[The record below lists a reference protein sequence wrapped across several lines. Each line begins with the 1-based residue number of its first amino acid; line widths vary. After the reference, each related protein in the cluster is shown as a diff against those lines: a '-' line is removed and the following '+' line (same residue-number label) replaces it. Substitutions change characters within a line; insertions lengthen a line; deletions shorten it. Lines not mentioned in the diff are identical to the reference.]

1 MRTEKPRTPQIKIWG
16 ILILHILM
24 WSACLPALADTGT
37 TLDPSRTIYA
47 GRTLGMGG
55 AGMALIADGEGLF
68 LNPAG
73 LSKLNFPA
81 ATVLSRKLFLE
92 ETTYSLLSAAFPT
105 PWGTFGVGYTGAA
118 VGGSYPTT
126 RDPGTSRIIVNPS
139 LEAVGYENSVLLITY
154 ARELPWQKVSIG
166 GNLKFFNQSIVG
178 GGELARGTGMSLDL
192 SAQYR
197 PLHYMTV
204 AGNLQNILGGSL
216 NWSNATEK
224 LGGFNKLGVAVNVL
238 GSTAEALYKYSSPLV
253 ACLDLDIPRNVLQSG
268 TLFHLGL
275 EWTPIKDIVLRTGLN
290 QEQGGTG
297 LTFGVGFKNT
307 AFRFDYAYAPRPGIA
322 GDSPHYFS
330 MSYVGDRV
338 LETFL
343 KPKRKISAVRFISPK
358 DRTITESRSLPL
370 IFTARYSE
378 VYDQKT
384 VWTVPVVSSTFEVR
398 EVSKLANLIDVRV
411 GGYPVKT
418 AAGSVETMADLGI
431 GRNVIRV
438 TGLAT
443 PEYINITAEARI
455 LRVTPYVDATLEYW
469 AADPIYLSS
478 TLGLIKGYPD
488 MTFRPDKGI
497 TRAELTAVLVRTSTV
512 DPSRWAITE
521 QENKFTDIKPNQ
533 WYRPFVNM
541 GVDLG
546 LVEGYPDKT
555 FKPNKT
561 LSRAEGITVLARF
574 ANLVEESGV
583 FFPDLKPDFWANKHI
598 SSAKKIGMLKYLEG
612 KDFEPNRPFTRAEAA
627 EVLYRVPS
635 IQRKVDDF
643 WNLGKIPPEVVPPP
657 LSITGVPTFE
667 SR

>member
-1 MRTEKPRTPQIKIWG
+1 MKSKIQIKKSQQCIFLIILFIVWILDFGFG
-16 ILILHILM
+16 ILH
-24 WSACLPALADTGT
+24 ADTGT
-37 TLDPSRTIYA
+37 TIDPSRTIYA
-47 GRTLGMGG
+47 GRTLGLGG

-68 LNPAG
+68 LNPSG

-92 ETTYSLLSAAFPT
+92 ETTYSLISAAFPT
-105 PWGTFGVGYTGAA
+105 AWGTFGVAYTGAA
-118 VGGSYPTT
+118 VGGSFPTS
-126 RDPGTSRIIVNPS
+126 RDPGTGRIIVNPS
-139 LEAVGYENSVLLITY
+139 LEAVGYESSVLIITY
-154 ARELPWQKVSIG
+154 ARELPWQKVSVG

-178 GGELARGTGMSLDL
+178 AGELARGTGMGLDL

-197 PLHYMTV
+197 PLHYMT
-204 AGNLQNILGGSL
+204 AAINLQNILGGSL
-216 NWSNATEK
+216 NWSGASER

-238 GSTAEALYKYSSPLV
+238 GTTAEALYKYSSPLV

-275 EWTPIKDIVLRTGLN
+275 EWVPIKDIILRTGLN

-338 LETFL
+338 IDTFL
-343 KPKRKISAVRFISPK
+343 TPKKQKISAIRFISPK

-378 VYDQKT
+378 IYDQKT

-398 EVSKLANLIDVRV
+398 EVSKLADLIDVRV

-418 AAGSVETMADLGI
+418 AAGSVETFADLNI

-443 PEYINITAEARI
+443 PEYTNIAAEARI

-469 AADPIYLSS
+469 AAEPIYLSS

-497 TRAELTAVLVRTSTV
+497 TRAELTALLVRTSTV
-512 DPSRWAITE
+512 DPSRWAIVD
-521 QENKFTDIKPNQ
+521 QEEKFKDVKAGL
-533 WYRPFVNM
+533 WYKPFVNM

-546 LVEGYPDKT
+546 YVEGYPDKT

-574 ANLVEESGV
+574 ANLPEESGQP
-583 FFPDLKPDFWANKHI
+583 FPDLKPDFWANKHI
-598 SSAKKIGMLKYLEG
+598 AAAKKIGMLQYLEG
-612 KDFEPNRPFTRAEAA
+612 KNFEHNRSFTRAEAA

-643 WNLGKIPPEVVPPP
+643 WNLGKIPAEVSPPAT
-657 LSITGVPTFE
+657 SE
-667 SR
+667 AR